1 MQDACY
7 MNVFYPIAWEDALIK
22 AWVRIRDDDYIQYV
36 LTPFKIISVKRIAFP
51 IGFTIKLPIL
61 YISSTFWK

>member
-36 LTPFKIISVKRIAFP
+36 LTPFKIISVKRIVFQ
-51 IGFTIKLPIL
+51 
-61 YISSTFWK
+61 